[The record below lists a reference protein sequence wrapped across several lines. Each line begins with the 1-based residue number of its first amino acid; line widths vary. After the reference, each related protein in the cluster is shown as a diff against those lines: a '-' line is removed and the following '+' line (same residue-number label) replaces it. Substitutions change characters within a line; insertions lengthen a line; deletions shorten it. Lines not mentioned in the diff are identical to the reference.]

1 MPEHQHLMP
10 KPQMISLKDCSR
22 VWINVNLA
30 TFDPALSDAYGVQ
43 TKCALGVQDGRIA
56 CIEPMSSVTATS
68 LPYDVIDG
76 HNGWLTPGLIDC
88 HTHLVFGGNRAN
100 EFEQRQQGKS
110 YQEIAR
116 KGGGILSTVRATRVR
131 SREQLIK
138 SALPRLE
145 ALIKE
150 GVTTVEIKS
159 GYGLNLPD
167 EIKMLEVAR
176 ELGRRVP
183 IRVKTTLLAAHAL
196 PPEYAGRADDY
207 IDLVCNEIIP
217 TVAEQGLADAVDVF
231 CETIGF
237 NLKQCERVFHT
248 ALDHNLAI
256 KGHTEQLSLTHAS
269 SLAASMGALS
279 CDHLEYLDETGAVDL
294 AQSGTVAVLLPGAFY
309 YLKQSRKP
317 PIELLRRFKV
327 PMAVATDINPGSSP
341 LASIRLMMNMS
352 CILFQL
358 SAAEAIAGTTREA
371 ARALGIIDNF
381 GTIEVGKIADLCL
394 WDTNHPNELP
404 YELGHSP
411 LQQRILGGDIA
422 HGDSLWT

>member
-10 KPQMISLKDCSR
+10 NTKMTDLKDCDQ

-30 TFDPALSDAYGVQ
+30 TLDPSLPDVYGVH
-43 TKCALGVQDGRIA
+43 TKCALGVKNGLIA
-56 CIEPMSSVTATS
+56 SIQPMSSVTATS
-68 LPYDVIDG
+68 LPYTVIDG

-100 EFEQRQQGKS
+100 EFEQRQQGKT
-110 YQEIAR
+110 YQEIAM

-138 SALPRLE
+138 SATPRLE
-145 ALIKE
+145 ALISE

-159 GYGLNLPD
+159 GYGLNLSD

-176 ELGRRVP
+176 ELENQLPV
-183 IRVKTTLLAAHAL
+183 RVKTTLLAAHAL
-196 PPEYAGRADDY
+196 PPEYAGRANDY

-217 TVAEQGLADAVDVF
+217 RVAEEGLADAVDVF
-231 CETIGF
+231 CETVGF
-237 NLKQCERVFHT
+237 DLKQSERVFKA

-256 KGHTEQLSLTHAS
+256 KGHMEQLSLTHGT

-279 CDHLEYLDETGAVDL
+279 CDHLEYLDETGAL
-294 AQSGTVAVLLPGAFY
+294 ALAEAGTVAVLLPGAFY
-309 YLKQSRKP
+309 YLQETRKP
-317 PIELLRRFKV
+317 PVELLRRFKI
-327 PMAVATDINPGSSP
+327 PMAVATDVNPGSSP

-358 SAAEAIAGTTREA
+358 KTAEAVAGTTREA
-371 ARALGIIDNF
+371 ARALGIDKEY
-381 GTIEVGKIADLCL
+381 GTIESGKVADLCL
-394 WDTNHPNELP
+394 WEINHPNELP

-411 LQQRILGGDIA
+411 LRQRIIGGEIVYER
-422 HGDSLWT
+422 

>member
-10 KPQMISLKDCSR
+10 NTQVSTLKDCNR

-30 TFDPALSDAYGVQ
+30 TLAPHLPDAYGIH
-43 TKCALGVQDGRIA
+43 TKCALGVKDGHIA
-56 CIEPMSSVTATS
+56 FIQPMSSVTATS
-68 LPYDVIDG
+68 LPFDVIDG

-110 YQEIAR
+110 YQEIAM

-131 SREQLIK
+131 SREQLVK
-138 SALPRLE
+138 SAVPRLE
-145 ALIKE
+145 ALVSE

-176 ELGRRVP
+176 ELETKVP
-183 IRVKTTLLAAHAL
+183 VRVKTTLLAAHAL
-196 PPEYAGRADDY
+196 PPEYAGRSNDY

-217 TVAEQGLADAVDVF
+217 KVAEEGLADAVDVF
-231 CETIGF
+231 CETVGF
-237 NLKQCERVFHT
+237 DLKQCERVFRT
-248 ALDHNLAI
+248 ALEHNLAI
-256 KGHTEQLSLTHAS
+256 KGHTEQLSLSHGSA
-269 SLAASMGALS
+269 LAASMGALS
-279 CDHLEYLDETGAVDL
+279 CDHLEYLDETGAL
-294 AQSGTVAVLLPGAFY
+294 ALAEAGTVAVLLPGAFY
-309 YLKQSRKP
+309 YLKETQKP
-317 PIELLRRFKV
+317 PVELLRRFKI
-327 PMAVATDINPGSSP
+327 PMAVSTDVNPGSSP

-358 SAAEAIAGTTREA
+358 SAAEAVAGTTREA
-371 ARALGIIDNF
+371 ARALGIDNEY
-381 GTIEVGKIADLCL
+381 GTIEPGKVADLCL
-394 WDTNHPNELP
+394 WDVYHPNELP

-411 LQQRILGGDIA
+411 LKQRIIGGEIVYER
-422 HGDSLWT
+422 